1 MIQWCVNM
9 LFQASM
15 QAIVESGVA
24 AAETDLRAELARIRT
39 PVLVIHG
46 TADVSA
52 PLALTGQRVAKLIP
66 GSELRVYEG
75 APHGLFVTHLERVNA
90 DLLRFVRG

>member
-1 MIQWCVNM
+1 M
-9 LFQASM
+9 
-15 QAIVESGVA
+15 
-24 AAETDLRAELARIRT
+24 
-39 PVLVIHG
+39 
-46 TADVSA
+46 SA